1 MPSSSTSTPAPPVSG
16 KALLFIFVV
25 VFLDLLGAGILL
37 PIIPYYVRP
46 FRSDA
51 LTVSLLYL
59 SFSAAQFVASPILGV
74 LSDRYGRRPVLL
86 LSILGSAAGYFLFG
100 IAGSLFLMF
109 FARILDGF
117 TGGNISTAQ
126 AYIADVS
133 RPEDRGKNFGLIGAA
148 FGLGFIIGP
157 ALGGLLSTIS
167 IQAPP
172 YAAGVLSLLTATFG
186 YFVLPESLPPAH
198 RRVHAIELADLNP
211 IRPIFQALSR
221 QSLRLMLLSIFL
233 LNFSFGGLQANF
245 ALFTLVRFEFTP
257 QQNAWIFTFIG
268 LCAAITQ
275 GLIVRRLS
283 PILGERRLSLIGL
296 AILTAGFVLISVSYA
311 KWMLYLAVVL
321 VSGVGLASPSQ
332 IALLSHRVSSREQ
345 GWLLGTTQ
353 SLVSLTRVLGPIWAG
368 WTFDVLGTGSPYS
381 TGALLLLGALGL
393 NWMATKMEK

>member
-1 MPSSSTSTPAPPVSG
+1 
-16 KALLFIFVV
+16 LLFIFVV

-37 PIIPYYVRP
+37 PILPYYVRP

-51 LTVSLLYL
+51 TTVSMLYL

-86 LSILGSAAGYFLFG
+86 ISLLGSAVGYFLFG
-100 IAGSLFLMF
+100 MAGSLFMMF
-109 FARILDGF
+109 FARILDGI

-133 RPEDRGKNFGLIGAA
+133 RPEDRSKNFGLIGAA

-157 ALGGLLSTIS
+157 ALGGLLSHIS

-172 YAAGVLSLLTATFG
+172 YAAGVLSLCTAAFG
-186 YFVLPESLPPAH
+186 YFVLPESLGREH
-198 RRVHAIELADLNP
+198 RRAHAVELADVNP
-211 IRPIFQALSR
+211 IRPILQALSR
-221 QSLRLMLLSIFL
+221 PSLRTMLLSIFL
-233 LNFSFGGLQANF
+233 LNFAFGGLQANF
-245 ALFTLVRFEFTP
+245 ALFTLVRFGFTP

-283 PILGERRLSLIGL
+283 PVLGERRLSLLGI
-296 AILTAGFVLISVSYA
+296 AILTGGFLLIAASYE
-311 KWMLYLAVVL
+311 KWLLYLAVVL

-345 GWLLGTTQ
+345 GWMLGTTQ
-353 SLVSLTRVLGPIWAG
+353 SLVSVTRVLGPIWAG

-381 TGALLLLGALGL
+381 TGALLLLGALAL
-393 NWMATKMEK
+393 NWMATKMER